1 MGFTSIQD
9 LVDEIALGK
18 FYRADSF
25 KTTLNGMVSGSWYDH
40 SGLAGYPV
48 ANTFPGTALAW
59 RGCNEATGNG
69 TDIFG
74 LQHGGNVPPNTKH
87 ITTVG
92 AIANNSNFVGSM
104 LMLVDLQG
112 YWPGIQ
118 NNTATVQTLT
128 GTPTLRYANGVGVRA
143 YMVQTTAAGNTSQTF
158 SYSYTDN
165 AGNTGNVV
173 SGIPLNPGNNLAN
186 IAHSASSSS
195 RPNFM
200 PLLSG
205 DTGVQNV
212 ASVTM
217 NVANTGGV
225 MALCLAKPILTI
237 SFGSGQATIER
248 DLLNQVYS
256 LPRII
261 DEACLVWL
269 FVCPSVPTNN
279 LPLKTYIEV
288 AWG

>member
-74 LQHGGNVPPNTKH
+74 LQHGGNVSPNTKH

-195 RPNFM
+195 RPN
-200 PLLSG
+200 
-205 DTGVQNV
+205 
-212 ASVTM
+212 
-217 NVANTGGV
+217 
-225 MALCLAKPILTI
+225 LCHCFQVI
-237 SFGSGQATIER
+237 
-248 DLLNQVYS
+248 QVYKM
-256 LPRII
+256 LHQ
-261 DEACLVWL
+261 LQ
-269 FVCPSVPTNN
+269 
-279 LPLKTYIEV
+279 
-288 AWG
+288 